1 MLGATGS
8 CLPCGARK
16 SHRACSA
23 PRDSP
28 AGGAQQPSNA
38 RHCGGGRKRVRWVH
52 PLALRAIHL
61 VLSSRRDHIR
71 TCTRSDQGIAPYA
84 GGRDRTVIL
93 RRETRRRISTAQGGR
108 IEVREKNE
116 PWAGGEILRLRLCLR
131 EAMTA
136 GTSFGALRHLSALW
150 GRLCGQHVWE
160 ERSGADT
167 LVGDGVLDV
176 PAAAPSV
183 SFADSSP
190 EREPGGGRF
199 VNRPYGWA
207 EPSLCAG

>member
-1 MLGATGS
+1 MRCPKIPSGLLCSSGFPCWGSTATEQ
-8 CLPCGARK
+8 
-16 SHRACSA
+16 CSA
-23 PRDSP
+23 LRRWPETRKVGWPRL
-28 AGGAQQPSNA
+28 
-38 RHCGGGRKRVRWVH
+38 H

-61 VLSSRRDHIR
+61 VPSSRRDHIR
-71 TCTRSDQGIAPYA
+71 ACTRSDQGIAPYA